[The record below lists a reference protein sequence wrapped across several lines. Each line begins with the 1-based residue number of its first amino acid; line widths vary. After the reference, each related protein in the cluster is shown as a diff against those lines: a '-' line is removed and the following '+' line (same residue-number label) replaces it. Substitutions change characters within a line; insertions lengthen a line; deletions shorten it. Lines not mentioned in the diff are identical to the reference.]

1 MAAPTSGELSLGK
14 IRQELETSDYSAGPY
29 TTNATSLS
37 GSETG
42 LYATINTSSSSY
54 PDGTTPYAMSEWY
67 SYDQSAL
74 GPMPTITGYTATP
87 TDNLITGIT
96 GVSSPAVS
104 YVKLTNT
111 RAIGI
116 AIPNGAGTC
125 SVYAN
130 GIEWTSS
137 TPTVNNYNLV
147 STNGYVR
154 FGRNTG
160 IALAPLTSEKAV
172 AFYQNSSASSVRVQI
187 LKYTGGSSSVSVEST
202 ALVSTSGG
210 YSSGRAIRFATSGN
224 THYIA
229 LASNNP
235 GTNNFDSYVKIFKV
249 DDSTDTVTYVTQGQI
264 HTGADNSADVISF
277 GEVSTNTYGL
287 LGTSR
292 RNTSFNGPLAY
303 ATMKFNISTETLTV
317 SSNLNTLQAS
327 STRPEFTSVS
337 GINIADNEVI
347 LYYSVGGVGAYQ
359 ATINYDGT
367 TTTVENNTTFG
378 GGSNYLNRGVTQY
391 LLDGYTIPENQII
404 IGVIPD
410 LSTARALNIDTVV
423 YNPSTHQW
431 TSQSDTTQIEVTST
445 AGNGAGG
452 VFPLVFDVDK
462 GLLVWA
468 DDGTNNFK
476 YNTFTINS

>member
-1 MAAPTSGELSLGK
+1 MTVPSSGELSLGK
-14 IRQELETSDYSAGPY
+14 IRQELETGNYSGGPY
-29 TTNATSLS
+29 TTNQTNLS
-37 GSETG
+37 SGETG
-42 LYATINTSSSSY
+42 SYATINTSSPSY
-54 PDGTTPYAMSEWY
+54 PDGIAPYAMSEWY
-67 SYDQSAL
+67 SYDQNFTP

-87 TDNLITGIT
+87 ADNLITGIT
-96 GVSSPAVS
+96 SVSRPAVS

-116 AIPNGAGTC
+116 AIPNDAGTC

-154 FGRNTG
+154 SGRNTG

-172 AFYQNSSASSVRVQI
+172 AFYQNGTSSTRIQI
-187 LKYTGGSSSVSVEST
+187 LKYIGGSNSVSVEATTTISGD
-202 ALVSTSGG
+202 GG
-210 YSSGRAIRFATSGN
+210 YSSGRAIRFATSGS

-229 LASNNP
+229 LSSNNP
-235 GTNNFDSYVKIFKV
+235 STGNFDSYVKIYKV
-249 DDSTDTVTYVTQGQI
+249 DDSTDTVTYITQGQI

-292 RNTSFNGPLAY
+292 RNTTFNGALAY

-327 STRPEFTSVS
+327 AVAPEFTSVS
-337 GINIADNEVI
+337 GVNIADDEVI
-347 LYYSVGGVGAYQ
+347 LYYRRPGVNAYQ
-359 ATINYDGT
+359 ATINYNGT
-367 TTTVENNTTFG
+367 TTTVENNTTYG
-378 GGSNYLNRGVTQY
+378 GGSTYVPRAITQY
-391 LLDGYTIPENQII
+391 LLDGYTTPENQII
-404 IGVIPD
+404 LGEVPNT
-410 LSTARALNIDTVV
+410 STGQALNIDTVV
-423 YNPSTHQW
+423 YNPATHQW
-431 TSQSDTTQIEVTST
+431 ASQSDTTQIEVTTST
-445 AGNGAGG
+445 SNGSGG
-452 VFPLVFDVDK
+452 SFPLIFGTDK

-468 DDGTNNFK
+468 DNGTDNFK
-476 YNTFTINS
+476 YNTFTINT